1 MTICAKKT
9 VAKILNNNLVPDI
22 SARLLEAFSTLSLMD
37 GGGGTDNRDRNSS
50 FETLFLSSSF
60 NLRGGALFMGRVD
73 SKTDGFSLLSAL
85 ARTLPSSPKASVRRF
100 SRADAICCL
109 AWCALRLLRVR
120 P

>member
-1 MTICAKKT
+1 
-9 VAKILNNNLVPDI
+9 
-22 SARLLEAFSTLSLMD
+22 MD
-37 GGGGTDNRDRNSS
+37 GGGGTDSLFINSS
-50 FETLFLSSSF
+50 FETLARSCSF
-60 NLRGGALFMGRVD
+60 NLRGGAWFMGRVD

-109 AWCALRLLRVR
+109 AWCALRRRRVK